1 MKSFAKRLRNLR
13 KENNKTL
20 EDVAKAINVTKSTL
34 SMYENNKRKPQ
45 SDILNNLA
53 DYFNCSIDYLMCKT
67 DKRHGLDK
75 ETLPPVI
82 QELIKE
88 FQIQDIEALSYAK
101 EKGLSAK
108 DIKAIVDTF
117 EQLRPILTKK
127 DK

>member
-1 MKSFAKRLRNLR
+1 MFGERLKELRLEKGLTQDELAKNFNSS
-13 KENNKTL
+13 K
-20 EDVAKAINVTKSTL
+20 VTFSH
-34 SMYENNKRKPQ
+34 YENNYRKPPMELV
-45 SDILNNLA
+45 SKLA
-53 DYFNCSIDYLMCKT
+53 DFFNCSIDYLMCKT

-101 EKGLSAK
+101 NKGLSAK
-108 DIKAIVDTF
+108 DIKAIADTF
-117 EQLRPILTKK
+117 EYLRPILTKK